1 LLTRLP
7 QRIDIVIIEK
17 TSEPA
22 GKPQWIHS
30 ILDYLAAHTLIE
42 HKGPTDKLMAEDAL
56 VLTAYA
62 AQYMRLRKIANPAT
76 VMLMVVADRMSA
88 AFVKRVE
95 ILGGSFAKFDA
106 GLWRG
111 KLLGCPLHGVE
122 TGEAHKRDRSERL
135 LYAFSQAFLENPGAL
150 APLDRDEE
158 MVYHSL
164 YQQVEQFRRNRG
176 EFAMK
181 DLEKLRKSFE
191 EYEAEKMRNMP
202 IEQRLAGLTPE
213 QRLAGLAPEQLAA
226 GLAPEQL
233 AALLA
238 QLPPD
243 VLEAAAKKRSS

>member
-1 LLTRLP
+1 
-7 QRIDIVIIEK
+7 
-17 TSEPA
+17 
-22 GKPQWIHS
+22 
-30 ILDYLAAHTLIE
+30 
-42 HKGPTDKLMAEDAL
+42 
-56 VLTAYA
+56 
-62 AQYMRLRKIANPAT
+62 
-76 VMLMVVADRMSA
+76 MLMVVADRMSA
-88 AFVKRVE
+88 AFVKRIE

-122 TGEAHKRDRSERL
+122 TGEAYKRDRSERL

-176 EFAMK
+176 ELAMK
-181 DLEKLRKSFE
+181 DLEKLRKSFD

-202 IEQRLAGLTPE
+202 IAQRLAGVT
-213 QRLAGLAPEQLAA
+213 PEQLAA